1 MFITVPCIKIKTG
14 KSLNIQQHGADQV
27 SCDSA
32 YNERVPGNNMK
43 KKLCHKMMCGK
54 EKYSLYIAEGKKASY
69 KSIVL

>member
-43 KKLCHKMMCGK
+43 KKLCHKCVARK
-54 EKYSLYIAEGKKASY
+54 NIHYILLREKKQVIK
-69 KSIVL
+69 V